1 MQRRS
6 LHALALALVLAG
18 AAAAHWQSLALGHLG
33 WDTWP
38 LIASSG
44 IETASDWRDVLG
56 RELMAGRY
64 PHGRFHRP
72 LTTLSFAL
80 DRALFGLAPSGYHAT
95 DLALLF
101 AGTLALAACG
111 RRLLGPGAG
120 ALAAAWLFAWH
131 PLHVETLPVASR
143 RGDPLALFFVLCAL
157 ALAPRADERAPWRT
171 ALCALAAA
179 CAVAAKETGVL
190 VLPLLVVLHFAE
202 APPATRLRDAARAS
216 APAAALVLLVLLVR
230 SYVLGGLGGHP
241 DSSLFAGLARGIALA
256 PLYLE
261 QLVMPQPLFAAAGLA
276 RALALASAALLGLAL
291 LWLSHTSW
299 SELRRTLLLCA
310 AWLAGALWL
319 TGISGELA
327 SWYALVLLPA
337 FALLFGALLD
347 AAARLLRQGR
357 RTAGALATALLL
369 LLAVEALRYTPLIH
383 AYREWPLVSA
393 RCEAFLAR
401 VREAASGARAG
412 DVLAVPGIPFGLATP
427 LGRVGVRSAL
437 GLAEYSVEAWAE
449 LALPG
454 PPLRVRISDGARA
467 GAPIEG
473 AIAIDTTPDPE
484 RSLAP

>member
-38 LIASSG
+38 LIASSR
-44 IETASDWRDVLG
+44 IETAGDWRDVLG

-72 LTTLSFAL
+72 LTTLSFAV
-80 DRALFGLAPSGYHAT
+80 DRALFGLAPPGYHAT
-95 DLALLF
+95 DLALLL
-101 AGTLALAACG
+101 AGTLALAAFG
-111 RRLLGPGAG
+111 RRLLGPGEG

-157 ALAPRADERAPWRT
+157 VLAPRAGVRAPWRA

-179 CAVAAKETGVL
+179 CAVASKETGVL
-190 VLPLLVVLHFAE
+190 VLPLLFVLCFVE
-202 APPATRLRDAARAS
+202 APAGSRRLREAARAS
-216 APAAALVLLVLLVR
+216 APAAAAVLLVLLAR
-230 SYVLGGLGGHP
+230 TFVLAGLGGHP
-241 DSSLFAGLARGIALA
+241 DSSLFAGLARGLALA

-261 QLVMPQPLFAAAGLA
+261 QLVMPQPLFAARGFA
-276 RALALASAALLGLAL
+276 RGVALASAALLGLAL
-291 LWLSHTSW
+291 LRLSGAG
-299 SELRRTLLLCA
+299 EMRRTLLLGA
-310 AWLAGALWL
+310 AWLAFALWL

-327 SWYALVLLPA
+327 SWYALVLLPP
-337 FALLFGALLD
+337 FALLFGALVD
-347 AAARLLRQGR
+347 AALRLARDR
-357 RTAGALATALLL
+357 RRRAAALCAALLV
-369 LLAVEALRYTPLIH
+369 LLALEALRYTPLLH

-401 VREAASGARAG
+401 VRDAASGARAG
-412 DVLAVPGIPFGLATP
+412 DVLAVPGIPLGLATP
-427 LGRVGVRSAL
+427 LGRVGVRSAM

-454 PPLRVRISDGARA
+454 PPLRVRIAEGAHA
-467 GAPIEG
+467 GAPVDG